1 MFYLCVCLCKYP
13 PSYAFCTAGNT
24 VRLTIDITIQT
35 TPEDEPTHDSAVNK
49 LLNHLSCDNNNAA
62 LSQTL
67 SRKLDTALIM
77 TNTRIGSIKVDVI
90 LADLSSLEYI
100 KELSDNWVLTNIM
113 DSILMTPEFIESC
126 QAEDVSIK
134 ALVNEDSYQRI
145 KNLPCK

>member
-1 MFYLCVCLCKYP
+1 MCVFVYVNIHHLMP
-13 PSYAFCTAGNT
+13 FCTAGNNT
-24 VRLTIDITIQT
+24 PLTIDITIQT
-35 TPEDEPTHDSAVNK
+35 SPEDEPVHQLAENE
-49 LLNHLSCDNNNAA
+49 LFRHLFSDKNREA

-67 SRKLDTALIM
+67 SRKLDTTVTV

-126 QAEDVSIK
+126 QAEDVSIT
-134 ALVNEDSYQRI
+134 AVLNEESYQRI
-145 KNLPCK
+145 KNLPGE